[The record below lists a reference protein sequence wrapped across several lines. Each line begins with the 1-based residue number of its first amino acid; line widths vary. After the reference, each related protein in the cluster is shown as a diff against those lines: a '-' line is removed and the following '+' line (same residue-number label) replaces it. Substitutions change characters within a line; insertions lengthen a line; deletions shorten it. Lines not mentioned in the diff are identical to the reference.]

1 MISMNLAR
9 STNDQDAFP
18 DSKSFIK
25 YKNQLPAAARLAATN
40 SRGRKD
46 TRVEVMYLPR
56 KYVKKPKGGKP
67 D

>member
-46 TRVEVMYLPR
+46 TRVEVMERQLFSD
-56 KYVKKPKGGKP
+56 VHHTFLVQI
-67 D
+67 